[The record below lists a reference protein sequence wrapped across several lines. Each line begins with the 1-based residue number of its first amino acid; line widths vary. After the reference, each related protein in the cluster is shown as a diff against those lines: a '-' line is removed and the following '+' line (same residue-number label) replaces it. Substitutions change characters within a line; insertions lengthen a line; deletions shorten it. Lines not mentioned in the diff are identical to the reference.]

1 MCQFNGVMMDL
12 LLELSHCRASGYFLF
27 TDTYCC
33 PHLTGEKFLH
43 TGQDVHQSNGKY
55 IEQIPLQG

>member
-1 MCQFNGVMMDL
+1 MDL

-27 TDTYCC
+27 TDNYCC

-43 TGQDVHQSNGKY
+43 TGQYVHQSNGKY